1 LSSTYSQY
9 GCSSG
14 RMSSVPRGA
23 LYNCIFL
30 VGRIVYHI
38 CRGDLRHHTR
48 CSIMNYMEVSALVEK
63 SSTYLPEDKVALI
76 TAAYGFAERS
86 HEGQLRKT
94 GEPFLE
100 HPLNTALILADFH
113 LDAETLAAALL
124 HDVLEDCGVSLDEV
138 EARFGPEVA
147 KLVDGVTKLS
157 RLTSHSRTQEA
168 KTKAQAENLR
178 KMLLATA
185 EDLRVVL
192 IKLADRLHN
201 MRTLGAL
208 PAERRRAIAQE
219 TLEIYAPLAHRLGV
233 RQAKWQLEDLAF
245 RYLEPRAYHRV
256 ARLVAG
262 KRAEREGYI
271 TEVSEILRRELEKVD
286 IQARVS
292 GRAKHI
298 YSIYQ
303 KMAKYDAQGKDFGD
317 IHDLFALRVLVNS
330 VSDCYKALGII
341 HNLWRPMP
349 EEFDD
354 FIANPKDNGYQA
366 LHTTV
371 MCQGTTPLEIQ
382 IRTHD
387 MHRVNEYGVAAHWL
401 YKEGK
406 AGDQFHDELAWL
418 RQLGG
423 WREELDSEEFLESVK
438 TDVLVDRV
446 FVYTPKGEV
455 KELPRSATPLDF
467 AFRIHTD
474 LGYRCIG
481 AKVNGKLEP
490 LNYALRNGDM
500 VEIMASKAERG
511 PSLDWLNPELGYVK
525 TSHARNK
532 VRQWFKKQERSQSIE
547 AGKQI
552 WDREIKR
559 LGIGLPSVD
568 KVARLLEYEDADDL
582 FAALGSGS
590 INSAQVSLKLS
601 GDLEPAGE
609 RVEVLPP
616 RKVSPVSIKVLG
628 VGDLLTRLANCCHPL
643 PGDKIIG
650 YITQGRGITVHR
662 KDCPNIIHE
671 EERERLIKV
680 EWGDVSQVYP
690 VIVQV
695 DAWDRVGLIRDI
707 SAIIAEEGVNLSE
720 ISTTNHRDDSV
731 TLRFTLEVKSATQL
745 SKITSRIYSVWNV
758 VGVMRKEA

>member
-1 LSSTYSQY
+1 
-9 GCSSG
+9 
-14 RMSSVPRGA
+14 
-23 LYNCIFL
+23 
-30 VGRIVYHI
+30 
-38 CRGDLRHHTR
+38 
-48 CSIMNYMEVSALVEK
+48 MEVDELIKQASA
-63 SSTYLPEDKVALI
+63 YLPDDKVALVK
-76 TAAYGFAERS
+76 AAYEFAAKA
-86 HEGQLRKT
+86 HQGQVRKT
-94 GEPFLE
+94 GEPYLE
-100 HPLNTALILADFH
+100 HPLATAMILAEFH

-124 HDVLEDCGVSLDEV
+124 HDVPEDCGVSLDEI
-138 EARFGPEVA
+138 EADFGPQVV
-147 KLVDGVTKLS
+147 KLVDGVTKLGK
-157 RLTSHSRTQEA
+157 LTSRARTKE
-168 KTKAQAENLR
+168 TKSNVQAENLR

-201 MRTLGAL
+201 MRTLGGL
-208 PAERRRAIAQE
+208 PAEKRRAIAQE

-233 RQAKWQLEDLAF
+233 REAKWQLEDLAF
-245 RYLEPRAYHRV
+245 RYLKPRVYHRI
-256 ARLVAG
+256 ARLVTG
-262 KRAEREGYI
+262 KRAEREGFV
-271 TEVSEILRRELEKVD
+271 TELSQMLCQELDKAG
-286 IQARVS
+286 IKAKVS
-292 GRAKHI
+292 GRPKHI

-303 KMAKYDAQGKDFGD
+303 KMGKYNARGKHFGD
-317 IHDLFALRVLVNS
+317 IHDLFALRVLVDS
-330 VSDCYKALGII
+330 VSDCYKALGVL
-341 HNLWRPMP
+341 HNLWRPIP

-406 AGDQFHDELAWL
+406 AGERFSDEIAWL
-418 RQLGG
+418 QQIGD
-423 WREELDSEEFLESVK
+423 WREELDSEEFLESIK

-446 FVYTPKGEV
+446 FIYTPKGEI
-455 KELPRSATPLDF
+455 KELPKGATPLDF

-481 AKVNGKLEP
+481 AKVNGRLEP
-490 LNYALRNGDM
+490 FNYTLKNGDV
-500 VEIMASKAERG
+500 VEIMTSKADKG
-511 PSLDWLNPELGYVK
+511 PSLDWLNPELGYLK
-525 TSHARNK
+525 TSHARSK
-532 VRQWFKKQERSQSIE
+532 VRQWFNKQERSQSIE
-547 AGKQI
+547 TGKQI
-552 WDREIKR
+552 WDKELKK

-568 KVARLLEYEDADDL
+568 KVARLLDYDGADDL

-590 INSAQVSLKLS
+590 INSSQIMLKLS
-601 GDLEPAGE
+601 GDLEPAEEGI
-609 RVEVLPP
+609 EVLPP
-616 RKVSPVSIKVLG
+616 RKVSPVSINVLG

-671 EERERLIKV
+671 EEKERLVKV
-680 EWGDVSQVYP
+680 EWGDVAQVYP
-690 VIVQV
+690 VMIQV

-720 ISTTNHRDDSV
+720 ASMGNHRDDGV
-731 TLRFTLEVKSATQL
+731 TLYFTLEVKSAAQL
-745 SKITSRIYSVWNV
+745 SKIMSRVYSVWNV
-758 VGVMRKEA
+758 VSVTRKGEISVS

>member
-1 LSSTYSQY
+1 LQY
-9 GCSSG
+9 HE
-14 RMSSVPRGA
+14 
-23 LYNCIFL
+23 L
-30 VGRIVYHI
+30 
-38 CRGDLRHHTR
+38 
-48 CSIMNYMEVSALVEK
+48 MEVSALVEK
-63 SSTYLPEDKVALI
+63 GSTYLPEDKVGLVTSAY
-76 TAAYGFAERS
+76 TFAARA
-86 HEGQLRKT
+86 HAGQFRKT

-138 EARFGPEVA
+138 EASFGPEVA
-147 KLVDGVTKLS
+147 KLVDGVTKLT
-157 RLTSHSRTQEA
+157 RLTSRSRTPEA
-168 KTKAQAENLR
+168 KSKAQAENLR

-208 PAERRRAIAQE
+208 PTERRRAIARE
-219 TLEIYAPLAHRLGV
+219 TLEIYAPLAHRLGL
-233 RQAKWQLEDLAF
+233 REAKWQLEDLAF

-271 TEVSEILRRELEKVD
+271 TEVSERLRCELEKGD
-286 IQARVS
+286 IEARVS
-292 GRAKHI
+292 GRPKHI

-303 KMAKYDAQGKDFGD
+303 KMGKYDAQGKDFGD

-330 VSDCYKALGII
+330 VSDCYKALGSI
-341 HNLWRPMP
+341 HNLWHPMP
-349 EEFDD
+349 DEFDD

-406 AGDQFHDELAWL
+406 GGAQLHDEIAWL

-446 FVYTPKGEV
+446 FVYTPKGEI
-455 KELPRSATPLDF
+455 KELPRGATPLDF

-474 LGYRCIG
+474 LGYKCIG

-490 LNYALRNGDM
+490 LNHTLRNGDV
-500 VEIMASKAERG
+500 VEIMASKADKG
-511 PSLDWLNPELGYVK
+511 PSLDWLNSELGYVK

-547 AGKQI
+547 EGKQI
-552 WDREIKR
+552 WEREIKR
-559 LGIGLPSVD
+559 LGIGVPGAD
-568 KVARLLEYEDADDL
+568 KVARLLDYSDADDL
-582 FAALGSGS
+582 FAALGSGA
-590 INSAQVSLKLS
+590 ITSAQISLRLS
-601 GDLEPAGE
+601 GDLEPSAAT
-609 RVEVLPP
+609 VDVLPG
-616 RKVSPVSIKVLG
+616 RKVSPVGIKVLG

-662 KDCPNIIHE
+662 RDCPNITHE
-671 EERERLIKV
+671 QERERLIKV
-680 EWGDVSQVYP
+680 EWGDVAQVYP
-690 VIVQV
+690 VAVEV

-707 SAIIAEEGVNLSE
+707 SAIIAEEEVNLSD
-720 ISTTNHRDDSV
+720 IKAADRRDDSV
-731 TLRFTLEVKSATQL
+731 KLHLTLEVKSAAQL
-745 SKITSRIYSVWNV
+745 SRIISRIYSVWNV
-758 VGVMRKEA
+758 IGVMRKEA

>member
-1 LSSTYSQY
+1 
-9 GCSSG
+9 
-14 RMSSVPRGA
+14 
-23 LYNCIFL
+23 
-30 VGRIVYHI
+30 
-38 CRGDLRHHTR
+38 
-48 CSIMNYMEVSALVEK
+48 MNEMEVSALIEK
-63 SSTYLPEDKVALI
+63 GSAYLPEDKVALV
-76 TAAYGFAERS
+76 TAAYGFASRA
-86 HEGQLRKT
+86 HAGQLRKT

-138 EARFGPEVA
+138 EASFGLEVA
-147 KLVDGVTKLS
+147 RLVDGVTKLN
-157 RLTSHSRTQEA
+157 RLTSRSRTREA

-208 PAERRRAIAQE
+208 PTEKRRAIAQE
-219 TLEIYAPLAHRLGV
+219 TLEIYAPLAHRLGL

-245 RYLEPRAYHRV
+245 RYLEPRAYHRI

-271 TEVSEILRRELEKVD
+271 TEVSETLRRELEKVD
-286 IQARVS
+286 IEARVS
-292 GRAKHI
+292 GRPKHI

-303 KMAKYDAQGKDFGD
+303 KISKYDAQGKDFGD

-330 VSDCYKALGII
+330 VSDCYKALGSI

-371 MCQGTTPLEIQ
+371 MCQDTTPLEIQ

-406 AGDQFHDELAWL
+406 TGEQFHDEIAWL
-418 RQLGG
+418 QQLGG

-446 FVYTPKGEV
+446 YAYTPKGEI
-455 KELPRSATPLDF
+455 KELPRGATPLDF

-490 LNYALRNGDM
+490 LNYRLKNGDM
-500 VEIMASKAERG
+500 VEIMASKADKG

-532 VRQWFKKQERSQSIE
+532 VRQWFKRQERSQCIE
-547 AGKQI
+547 EGKQI

-559 LGIGLPSVD
+559 LGIGLPGVD
-568 KVARLLEYEDADDL
+568 KVARLLDYDDADDL

-590 INSAQVSLKLS
+590 INSAQISLKLS
-601 GDLEPAGE
+601 GDLEPTGE
-609 RVEVLPP
+609 MVDVLPA
-616 RKVSPVSIKVLG
+616 RKVSPVGIKVLG

-662 KDCPNIIHE
+662 RDCPNITHE
-671 EERERLIKV
+671 QERERLIKV
-680 EWGDVSQVYP
+680 EWGDVAQIYP
-690 VIVQV
+690 VTVEV

-707 SAIIAEEGVNLSE
+707 SAIIAEEEVNLGD
-720 ISTTNHRDDSV
+720 ISTAGRRDDSV
-731 TLRFTLEVKSATQL
+731 TLHLTLEVKSAAQL
-745 SKITSRIYSVWNV
+745 SRIISRIYSVWNV
-758 VGVMRKEA
+758 VSVMRKEA